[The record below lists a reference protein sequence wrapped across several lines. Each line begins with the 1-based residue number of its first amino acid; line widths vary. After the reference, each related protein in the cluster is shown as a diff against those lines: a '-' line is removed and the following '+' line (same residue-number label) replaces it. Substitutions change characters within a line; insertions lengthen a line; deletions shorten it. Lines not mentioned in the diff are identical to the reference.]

1 MPRMFAWR
9 YLDEAGNVL
18 GESHHFADQAAAET
32 WMGEAWSDLRDRGVE
47 EVVLVEVEADRSV
60 YRMGLDPAER

>member
-1 MPRMFAWR
+1 MFVWR
-9 YLDEAGNVL
+9 YLDETGNVL
-18 GESHHFADQAAAET
+18 GQSVPFADQTAAEA

-47 EVVLVEVEADRSV
+47 EVVLVEVESDRSV

>member
-1 MPRMFAWR
+1 MFTWR

-18 GESHHFADQAAAET
+18 GESHGFADQSAAER

-47 EVVLVEVEADRSV
+47 EVVLVEVEADRSI
-60 YRMGLDPAER
+60 YRMGLDPADP